1 MNKPLCVVLAFEPD
15 DAPIPASRL
24 ADKLAAKLVERFP
37 ELMHMQPWERRAEID
52 RIFDSHKR

>member
-1 MNKPLCVVLAFEPD
+1 MNKPMVIVSFDPD

-24 ADKLAAKLVERFP
+24 ADKLAAKLIERFP

-52 RIFDSHKR
+52 RIFDSIRR